1 MNFYFFSVQEI
12 MYLVDLDKKTCQK
25 NPLTGSFQP
34 IEVPDNAHFVAA
46 MWIGV
51 EGLVGAGFA
60 TNLWVGTTPYGTY
73 IHTHATIVGC
83 RQLCRVC
90 S

>member
-1 MNFYFFSVQEI
+1 
-12 MYLVDLDKKTCQK
+12 MYLVDLDKKACQE
-25 NPLTGSFQP
+25 NPLTGPFQP
-34 IEVPDNAHFVAA
+34 IKVPDNAHFVAA

-73 IHTHATIVGC
+73 CTYIHM
-83 RQLCRVC
+83 QLL
-90 S
+90 